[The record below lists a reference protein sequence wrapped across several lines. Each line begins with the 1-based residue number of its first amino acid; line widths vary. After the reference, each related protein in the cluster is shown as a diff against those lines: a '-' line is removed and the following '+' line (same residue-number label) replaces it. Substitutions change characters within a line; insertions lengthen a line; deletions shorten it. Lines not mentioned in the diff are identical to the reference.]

1 MPFMNINSQSIH
13 YVDHGGSGP
22 VIVLSHGFS
31 MDHQMWSEQIEPL
44 TSAGWR
50 VVTYDERGWG
60 QTSSSGEFTYWD
72 LAEDLTSL
80 MDFLDI
86 KEAVLAG
93 MSQGG
98 FLSMRLALSNPERVT
113 ALVLVDT
120 EGSAL
125 AAEEKAL
132 FRGLYESA
140 RQNGMSGPVGET
152 LASILFAP
160 DFEGINFWRG
170 KWNSK
175 NPEEWNDA
183 AECLFERDDIDE
195 RLREIKC
202 PALVLHGDLDAAI
215 PIERGEKMASLL
227 GGETSFHKVEGA
239 GHSANLE
246 KPKIVNPILLDF
258 LASL

>member
-1 MPFMNINSQSIH
+1 MAFMNVNGQTIH

-22 VIVLSHGFS
+22 AIILSHGFS
-31 MDHQMWSEQIEPL
+31 MDHEMWVGQIGPL
-44 TSAGWR
+44 VSAGWR

-60 QTSSSGEFTYWD
+60 QTSSFGEFTYWD
-72 LAEDLTSL
+72 LAEDLLSL

-86 KEAVLAG
+86 REAVLGG

-98 FLSMRLALSNPERVT
+98 FLSMRLALLNPERVR
-113 ALVLVDT
+113 ALVLIDT

-125 AAEEKAL
+125 DIEEKTL

-140 RQNGMSGPVGET
+140 RENGVAGPVGET
-152 LASILFAP
+152 LAAILFAP
-160 DFEGINFWRG
+160 EFHGINFWRG
-170 KWNSK
+170 KWNAK

-183 AECLFERDDIDE
+183 DECLFERDDIDE
-195 RLREIKC
+195 RLGEIKC

-215 PIERGEKMASLL
+215 PLERGKKMASLL
-227 GGETSFHKVEGA
+227 GGETLFHKVNGA

-246 KPKIVNPILLDF
+246 KPEIVNPLLLDF
-258 LASL
+258 LANL